1 MFLPSLNIA
10 VITVIETD
18 PASDRCEPISSQ
30 GVGGPPSTGERRDH
44 SESGWPDDWQVSDGL
59 DGGYNAWTGQSHA
72 GHL

>member
-44 SESGWPDDWQVSDGL
+44 SESG
-59 DGGYNAWTGQSHA
+59 
-72 GHL
+72 